1 MGCLMRGKE
10 AARPLPP
17 AADQRVV
24 IHARACRA
32 SYSIKRPVSGGFV
45 VERVQAPFPDKLTP
59 IMKCEPGLTYR
70 FMNAM
75 MKVAADAFAAES
87 KSAWCAEY
95 FQSGHVGGLRGSAYP
110 DR

>member
-1 MGCLMRGKE
+1 
-10 AARPLPP
+10 
-17 AADQRVV
+17 VV